1 MSDEE
6 FLTVRITADASRFTA
21 ATERAGVAARRRR
34 MTPWDLVPAVKAA
47 VEFDQ
52 AMRQVQDVFD
62 SSGDSILRLRIQ
74 LGDPNPFPRLRLW
87 RWRA

>member
-21 ATERAGVAARRRR
+21 ATERAGVAARRRHL
-34 MTPWDLVPAVKAA
+34 TPWDLVPAVEAA

-62 SSGDSILRLRIQ
+62 SSGDGILRFQ

-87 RWRA
+87 RWRG